1 MPVAKGS
8 TAPVFDLPHVTFTG
22 LASPSRGSKETC
34 VWRTS
39 VKPGVTPDPHF
50 FDHEEV
56 LIIVAG
62 KGYALLDGERHDV
75 VAGDA
80 IIVPTGVMFGLGNP
94 HDEPFDAI
102 VALPVGTVATMANGD
117 TLVPPMAR

>member
-1 MPVAKGS
+1 MPINKAS
-8 TAPVFDLPHVTFTG
+8 TAPVFELPNVTFTG

-39 VKPGVTPDPHF
+39 VKPGVRPDPHF

-62 KGYALLDGERHDV
+62 RGYAQLDGERHDV
-75 VAGDA
+75 AAGDA
-80 IIVPTGVMFGLGNP
+80 IIVPAGCMFGLGNES
-94 HDEPFDAI
+94 DEPFEAI
-102 VALPVGTVATMANGD
+102 VSLPVGTVATMANGD